1 MLQRLF
7 NRWVNS
13 HISPSNLM
21 LGWLAVWLLTN
32 YAMVAMLV
40 KHALG
45 LDQNVT
51 GDKDVETEMTSV
63 LKCPKLSM
71 DSRRCF

>member
-1 MLQRLF
+1 
-7 NRWVNS
+7 
-13 HISPSNLM
+13 
-21 LGWLAVWLLTN
+21 
-32 YAMVAMLV
+32 MVAMLV

-71 DSRRCF
+71 DSRRCFWNLWPKSPITRNMKANDASRRK